1 MRTLLVVNTFATTT
15 DESIREV
22 VSATLSGSLDLTVV
36 HTESR
41 NDATQIAKTAQAQGY
56 ELVIGLGGDGTL
68 NELANGLLSSGP
80 NPQGPI
86 LAAIPGGNANVFA
99 RNMGFANDPIT
110 ATKQL
115 LAAVENKSFKEIG
128 VGKISTA
135 DLSRWFLFNSGMG
148 LDAAVLASMES
159 RRESGKLASDA
170 SYVAL
175 GLRELFV
182 RTDRKKP
189 ALSLESETGE
199 VYCDAHF
206 ALIINLAPWAYI
218 GKGAINPMPEASH
231 ESALDLYAPTSL
243 SVPAIFRLVRRAL
256 NGVSVMGEKRVIT
269 LQDQKH
275 IHLKADRPL
284 WIQVDG
290 DVVAQASELRAEHIP
305 NALKVLA

>member
-68 NELANGLLSSGP
+68 NEIANGLLAAGP
-80 NPQGPI
+80 NPLGPI

-110 ATKQL
+110 ATNQL
-115 LAAVENKSFKEIG
+115 LGAVENKSFKEIG

-135 DLSRWFLFNSGMG
+135 NLSRWFLFNSGMG

-170 SYVAL
+170 SYAAL
-175 GLRELFV
+175 AIRELFA

-189 ALSLESETGE
+189 TLSLELESGE

-206 ALIINLAPWAYI
+206 ALIINLAPWAYL
-218 GKGAINPMPEASH
+218 GRSALNPMPEASH
-231 ESALDLYAPTSL
+231 ESALDVYAPTSL
-243 SVPAIFRLVRRAL
+243 SIPAIFRLVRRAMSGASAL
-256 NGVSVMGEKRVIT
+256 GDKSVIA
-269 LQDQKH
+269 LQDQKY

-290 DVVAQASELRAEHIP
+290 DVIAKSNELRAEHIS